1 MSDDRKAGWIV
12 TGVLVVLFAVLAAAG
27 LSVWLGGVVFNWVMG
42 GG

>member
-1 MSDDRKAGWIV
+1 MSRDDRKPALIV
-12 TGVLVVLFAVLAAAG
+12 TSLLAALVLAAAG